1 MTNPAD
7 FHALTRRLRLTG
19 TLLTRTALRIG
30 GTGTGALDGADL
42 PVLRDGEGFPF
53 IPGASLKGALR
64 STIEALV
71 RGVGLAELWACD
83 PHAENELAKQGAC
96 GFHKSNNRKQ
106 AEQSTDAHCA
116 VCRLFGSRVLASHVR
131 ISDALVSRAHA
142 LRRPPIEVRD
152 GVAIDR
158 DLGVVFRGQK
168 YDFEVITPG
177 IYFDL
182 ELFIDNPQDWQLG
195 LLLLGLD
202 QISDGFTA
210 LGGFSSRGLG
220 RVELAWSELHER
232 TASDLF
238 TNAPGRTLGPGDM
251 GTEFSRWRDA
261 LAGHATRSA

>member
-7 FHALTRRLRLTG
+7 FHVLTRRLRLTG

-30 GTGTGALDGADL
+30 SSGAGALDGADL

-71 RGVGLAELWACD
+71 RGAGLSQLWSCD
-83 PHAENELAKQGAC
+83 PHAENEVPGQGAC
-96 GFHKSNNRKQ
+96 GHHRSNNRKQ
-106 AEQSTDAHCA
+106 AEQSIDKHCA

-131 ISDALVSRAHA
+131 ISDALMTRAHA
-142 LRRPPIEVRD
+142 PRRPPIEIRD

-158 DLGVVFRGQK
+158 DLGVVSGGKK

-182 ELFIDNPQDWQLG
+182 EFFIDNPQDWQLG

-202 QISDGFTA
+202 QISEGFTA
-210 LGGFSSRGLG
+210 LGGFCSRGLG
-220 RVELAWSELHER
+220 RVELTWSRLHER

-238 TNAPGRTLGPGDM
+238 KNAPGRTLGSEALDA
-251 GTEFSRWRDA
+251 EFSRWRDA
-261 LAGHATRSA
+261 LAEHAARSA